1 MAERILTL
9 RELNRATLA
18 RQFLLERANQSP
30 LDAIKRLVALQGQV
44 SNAPYIGLWTRLH
57 SFQRDS
63 LTALL
68 ESRQVVRA
76 SSLRI
81 TLHLM
86 TAEDYV
92 LIHPLLQPA
101 LSRKLHLFARQ
112 AESFDLD
119 QFTAVMRAY
128 IQQQPR
134 TGVELRAKM
143 EEFFPG
149 MGKQQL
155 ADAVRM
161 HLALIQPIPAGTWGF
176 TGSPTHTTPPLS
188 LHPPPPPSTV
198 RLHPPTLRP

>member
-119 QFTAVMRAY
+119 QFTALMRAY

-134 TGVELRAKM
+134 TGVELRAKKGENM
-143 EEFFPG
+143 PC
-149 MGKQQL
+149 
-155 ADAVRM
+155 
-161 HLALIQPIPAGTWGF
+161 IPNELPDDSSVLHQKLGRANAATTGTL
-176 TGSPTHTTPPLS
+176 TASM
-188 LHPPPPPSTV
+188 PSSA
-198 RLHPPTLRP
+198 